1 MQEGDK
7 QEKHEKHVLDQFVSD
22 EEISAE
28 AVEEIS
34 HRNITEDTDIEEA
47 DKILAMRDRAASK
60 SSWRH
65 FKYLLRKTFSIR
77 DDALAHEEIGERL
90 LSNGRIT
97 GINTTILLCAI
108 LIACVGLITDSIAVI
123 IGAMLIS
130 PLMGTLLA
138 LAYDICTGKR
148 HLFFRHLA
156 GFAIQV
162 ASSLAIATIFF
173 LICRACGVTQFTAQ
187 LKARTSPTVFDVII
201 AAAGGI
207 AGILAST
214 RQSQYSNVIPGVAIA
229 TALMPPLCTV
239 GYALANGQ
247 WIAMAAAGYLFAI
260 NAYFILMTSVVVL
273 ALLQVP
279 KSAGLTVK
287 QWRKTRI
294 RMTINAIVVAIP
306 VVALLVLRLTN
317 HQPEFDV
324 DRAKDAAMSI
334 YQAVDRLL

>member
-1 MQEGDK
+1 MQEDDK

-34 HRNITEDTDIEEA
+34 HRDVTDDTDIEEA
-47 DKILAMRDRAASK
+47 DKILTMRDRAAKK

-201 AAAGGI
+201 ATAGGI
-207 AGILAST
+207 AGILARLGKANIRTSFQGLPS
-214 RQSQYSNVIPGVAIA
+214 RPR
-229 TALMPPLCTV
+229 LCR
-239 GYALANGQ
+239 
-247 WIAMAAAGYLFAI
+247 LFAPLDMPLRMGNGSRWRPRGI
-260 NAYFILMTSVVVL
+260 YSRSMPTSF
-273 ALLQVP
+273 
-279 KSAGLTVK
+279 S
-287 QWRKTRI
+287 
-294 RMTINAIVVAIP
+294 
-306 VVALLVLRLTN
+306 
-317 HQPEFDV
+317 
-324 DRAKDAAMSI
+324 
-334 YQAVDRLL
+334 